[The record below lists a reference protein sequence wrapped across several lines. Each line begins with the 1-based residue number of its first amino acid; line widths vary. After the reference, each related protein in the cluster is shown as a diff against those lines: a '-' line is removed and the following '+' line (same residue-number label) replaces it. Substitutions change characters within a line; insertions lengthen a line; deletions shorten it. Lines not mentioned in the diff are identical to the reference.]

1 MNPYH
6 TFVSQLDRL
15 LRDGKHTPLGG
26 FAPPSR
32 PMLPANAPVALIFSP
47 HPDDEC
53 IIGGL
58 ALRLLREAKMRVINV
73 AVTQGSN
80 KERQGPRLLELKNAC
95 DWIGFDLEQTASNGL
110 DKINAKT
117 RTSDPAHWNVAVKII
132 AASLAKNKPR
142 AIFFPH
148 ELDWNSTHIG
158 THFLVM

>member
-1 MNPYH
+1 MNPYQ
-6 TFVSQLDRL
+6 TFASAFAHLIT
-15 LRDGKHTPLGG
+15 DGKSLPLGDI
-26 FAPPSR
+26 PPHSHQVK
-32 PMLPANAPVALIFSP
+32 LPSNAPVALIFSP

-73 AVTQGSN
+73 AVTHGSN

-142 AIFFPH
+142 AIFF
-148 ELDWNSTHIG
+148 
-158 THFLVM
+158 